1 MTFTRSTL
9 LALAFTMFVTG
20 VAQAQTA
27 ADSTPQPPQPQ
38 PQRRPGLASW
48 TTDRRDF
55 QVGDVVTIL
64 VDEQTIASA
73 DKSNVDE
80 SGRSTNAG
88 LNAATGS
95 GKPTDISFRARLDN
109 ESAVRGQARR
119 RDVLTT
125 ELSARVV
132 AVEEGGVLKLEGS
145 RMSRIDK
152 AEQRVTITGYA
163 RAQDISARNLI
174 ESWRLANAELL
185 YESKGNL
192 GKPKQGIITKIL
204 GILWP

>member
-1 MTFTRSTL
+1 
-9 LALAFTMFVTG
+9 
-20 VAQAQTA
+20 
-27 ADSTPQPPQPQ
+27 
-38 PQRRPGLASW
+38 
-48 TTDRRDF
+48 
-55 QVGDVVTIL
+55 
-64 VDEQTIASA
+64 
-73 DKSNVDE
+73 
-80 SGRSTNAG
+80 
-88 LNAATGS
+88 
-95 GKPTDISFRARLDN
+95 
-109 ESAVRGQARR
+109 
-119 RDVLTT
+119 
-125 ELSARVV
+125 V

>member
-1 MTFTRSTL
+1 VNFARSTL
-9 LALAFTMFVTG
+9 VAAAFTMLVAG
-20 VAQAQTA
+20 SAQAQA
-27 ADSTPQPPQPQ
+27 GADSTPQPQPQ
-38 PQRRPGLASW
+38 QQRRPGLASW

-55 QVGDVVTIL
+55 RVGDVVTIV
-64 VDEQTIASA
+64 VDERTIASA
-73 DKSNVDE
+73 DKSNLDE

-95 GKPTDISFRARLDN
+95 GKSTDVSFRARLDN

-125 ELSARVV
+125 ELSARIV

-145 RMSRIDK
+145 RVSRIDK
-152 AEQRVTITGYA
+152 AEQRVTIVGFA
-163 RAQDISARNLI
+163 RAQDISASNVI

-185 YESKGNL
+185 YESKGDL
-192 GKPKQGIITKIL
+192 GKPKQGIISKIL